1 MAGRVIV
8 GLIALGAIIGG
19 LAGDALLGEGI
30 LALVLVILGLAYA
43 GVAIDAEDATG
54 YLVLALAVGGAGMA
68 NVLGNIPGIG
78 EKLDMI
84 VDLAGISL
92 YAGVVTVLVQKTL
105 NRVKG

>member
-19 LAGDALLGEGI
+19 LAGDAFLGEGI

-54 YLVLALAVGGAGMA
+54 YLVLAIAVAAAGMA

-78 EKLDMI
+78 EQLDAI
-84 VDLAGISL
+84 VDLASVSL
-92 YAGVVTVLVQKTL
+92 FAGVVTVLVQRTL
-105 NRVKG
+105 NRLKG

>member
-8 GLIALGAIIGG
+8 GLIALGSIIGG
-19 LAGDALLGEGI
+19 LAGDAFLGEGI

-54 YLVLALAVGGAGMA
+54 YLVLAIAVGGAGMA

-78 EKLDMI
+78 EQLDAI
-84 VDLAGISL
+84 VDLASVSL
-92 YAGVVTVLVQKTL
+92 FAGVVTVLVQRTL
-105 NRVKG
+105 NRLKG

>member
-19 LAGDALLGEGI
+19 LAGDAFLGEGI

-54 YLVLALAVGGAGMA
+54 YLVLAIAVAAREWPTCWATFRESASNWMRSSIWPVSHCLPVWLPCSCRG
-68 NVLGNIPGIG
+68 
-78 EKLDMI
+78 
-84 VDLAGISL
+84 
-92 YAGVVTVLVQKTL
+92 
-105 NRVKG
+105 R